1 MKALQ
6 IKNNPK
12 ERIAIVDVPVPLVKS
27 GQALVK
33 MKAAA
38 LNHRDQ
44 WIREGKYPKIQF
56 DCTLGSDGCGI
67 VEQVADKENEYWLG
81 KDVIINPNND
91 WGNNPAV
98 QSHDNYH
105 ILGMPTQGTFAEYV
119 LVNVD
124 RLSEKPSH
132 LNYERA
138 AAIPLAGLTSYRA
151 VFTHGH
157 IHRGENV
164 LISGIGG
171 GVALFAFQFAVATG
185 ANVYVTSSSEDKLSK
200 AQNIGAI
207 SGANYTQTDWHKE
220 LLEKSGGFDLVI
232 DSGGG
237 ENFNLLIKMMRPAG
251 RIVFYGATQ
260 GLPTSIDLYRAFFN
274 QLCIQGTTMG
284 NDVEFDEMVKFIAS
298 KKIIPIVDSIRPFE
312 QIVSAFDEMKQGNQF
327 GKLVVKF

>member
-1 MKALQ
+1 M
-6 IKNNPK
+6 
-12 ERIAIVDVPVPLVKS
+12 
-27 GQALVK
+27 
-33 MKAAA
+33 
-38 LNHRDQ
+38 
-44 WIREGKYPKIQF
+44 
-56 DCTLGSDGCGI
+56 
-67 VEQVADKENEYWLG
+67 
-81 KDVIINPNND
+81 
-91 WGNNPAV
+91 
-98 QSHDNYH
+98 
-105 ILGMPTQGTFAEYV
+105 